1 MYETIASPLQLG
13 SVQLKNRI
21 VFAPTTLGLSEAEYE
36 ERLRQIAAGGCALIW
51 IGDVPVGR
59 FGPGSLF
66 SKKGFARY
74 QRLAEIIHSEG
85 CLVGAQLHQ
94 SDADIKGMLKYIPG
108 LLTKKISMAQL
119 RPLLNAQVGPYITGL
134 PAEKVQR
141 ITAAFGP
148 AAARA
153 KAAGFDLVQV
163 HGDRMCGSFASTVFN
178 RRTDAYGGSLENR
191 LRFAA
196 EAVAAVRAA
205 VPDMPIDFKLVVR
218 LEQPRYGQAGILPE
232 DLPVAVPLLEQAGV
246 NSFHVTLANHS
257 DLSDT
262 IPPARHP
269 DFGGEGCFLFLCDR
283 VRACTKLPVCG
294 VGGLTDPDFVE
305 TQLAAGRIDAA
316 AMSRQLIADPDW
328 PAKVLGGRAGEIH
341 RCRRCNHC
349 LAGMM
354 QHKGVHCIYENH
366 KQGGNAS

>member
-1 MYETIASPLQLG
+1 MYETIASPLDLG
-13 SVQLKNRI
+13 GVRLKNRI
-21 VFAPTTLGLSEAEYE
+21 VFAPTTLGLPEAEYE
-36 ERLRQIAAGGCALIW
+36 ARLRRIAAGGCALIW
-51 IGDVPVGR
+51 IGDVPVGKA
-59 FGPGSLF
+59 GPGSLF

-94 SDADIKGMLKYIPG
+94 SDANLGAMLKYVPG
-108 LLTKKISMAQL
+108 VLTKKISMAQL
-119 RPLLNAQVGPYITGL
+119 RPLLNAEVGPYITGL
-134 PAEKVQR
+134 PAEKVRR

-153 KAAGFDLVQV
+153 RAAGFDLVQV

-191 LRFAA
+191 LRFAC

-205 VPDMPIDFKLVVR
+205 VPDMAIDFKLVVR

-232 DLPVAVPLLEQAGV
+232 DLPAAAALLERAGV
-246 NSFHVTLANHS
+246 TSFHVTLANHS

-269 DFGGEGCFLFLCDR
+269 DFGAEGCFLFLCDR
-283 VRACTKLPVCG
+283 LRACTRLPVCG

-305 TQLAAGRIDAA
+305 AQLAAGRMDAA

-328 PAKVLGGRAGEIH
+328 PAKVLRGRADTI
-341 RCRRCNHC
+341 RRCARCNRC
-349 LAGMM
+349 LDGMM
-354 QHKGVHCIYENH
+354 QHKGVHCVHENH
-366 KQGGNAS
+366 ESGGNA